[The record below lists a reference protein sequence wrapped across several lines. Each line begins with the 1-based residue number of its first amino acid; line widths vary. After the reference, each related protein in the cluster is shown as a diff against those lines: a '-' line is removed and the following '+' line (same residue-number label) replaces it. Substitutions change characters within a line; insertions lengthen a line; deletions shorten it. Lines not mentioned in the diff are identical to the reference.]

1 MKATYT
7 PVLFRCMLVS
17 LTFLTF
23 MTIASWHPLI
33 TMISTLAPLIFY
45 HIAYLLPRAK
55 GGLSQTAIDSVYY
68 FGFLVT
74 IGALGASAIKLGTSQ
89 KLESLADVGF
99 QFGLGL
105 LATGYAVFAR
115 MQLSGA
121 VLSSDGI
128 APEEAM
134 NKIVVNSRELA
145 TNIKL
150 ATQEFDEYLQRRKN
164 AIAEAEQSSINRI
177 ENSILLSTQKF
188 NKSLDDSAKESIASL
203 KEFRALMADVAANL
217 HRSRLTA
224 SISAAAHGLEKLAAK
239 AGDVT
244 NVLQSCVTTGSAATL
259 ILESLT
265 SQLAT
270 CDQNV
275 KRLGGEEGTLVLAMN
290 RLNIGSA
297 ELHSG
302 TMALRPAIADLREI
316 ATIIGGVQPTFKV
329 LRSAAKKAT
338 EQIDAL
344 ALTTET
350 FVTIANRFG
359 ATVRAT
365 EQLSGTI
372 STVNAALIPLRQE
385 AATLA
390 ANLENASRWSVA
402 VSDSMANLRALTINV
417 IDSSTGANNALNGFA
432 ATIKDVIDHGNAA
445 GQKLAQTAAAID
457 SIAKLVSDTQSLH
470 GAITSTK
477 QSVGQF
483 NQTVQ
488 DLQQAVV
495 AATKTFKTTV
505 AESTAALAIDVQ
517 RSTEAAQE
525 ITKSFI
531 TIAENVIE
539 HTKSDGMR
547 T

>member
-17 LTFLTF
+17 LGCLTF
-23 MTIASWHPLI
+23 MTIASLPPVI
-33 TMISTLAPLIFY
+33 TMISTIAPLIFY

-55 GGLSQTAIDSVYY
+55 VGLSQTAIDSVYY
-68 FGFLVT
+68 YGFLVT

-89 KLESLADVGF
+89 KLESLAEVGF

-115 MQLSGA
+115 MHLSSA

-128 APEEAM
+128 APEDAM
-134 NKIVVNSRELA
+134 NKIVVNSRVLA
-145 TNIKL
+145 TNIEL
-150 ATQEFDEYLQRRKN
+150 ATKEFGEYLQRHKD
-164 AIAEAEQSSINRI
+164 AIADAERSSIDRI
-177 ENSILLSTQKF
+177 ENSILRSTQKF
-188 NKSLDDSAKESIASL
+188 NSALDESATESIASL

-224 SISAAAHGLEKLAAK
+224 SISAAAHGLETLAAR

-259 ILESLT
+259 ILETLT

-275 KRLGGEEGTLVLAMN
+275 KRLGGEDGTLVLAMN

-297 ELHSG
+297 ELHNG
-302 TMALRPAIADLREI
+302 TVALRPAIADLRELAKI
-316 ATIIGGVQPTFKV
+316 VGDVQPTFKV
-329 LRSAAKKAT
+329 LRSATKKAA

-390 ANLENASRWSVA
+390 ANFENASRWSVA
-402 VSDSMANLRALTINV
+402 VSGSMGNLQTQTINV
-417 IDSSTGANNALNGFA
+417 IDSSTSANNALNGFA
-432 ATIKDVIDHGNAA
+432 ATIKDVIDHGIDA
-445 GQKLAQTAAAID
+445 GNKLAQNAAAID
-457 SIAKLVSDTQSLH
+457 SIATLIGDTQSLQA
-470 GAITSTK
+470 AITLTK
-477 QSVGQF
+477 QSVLEF
-483 NQTVQ
+483 NKTVQ
-488 DLQQAVV
+488 DLQQAIVD
-495 AATKTFKTTV
+495 ATKTFKTTV
-505 AESTAALAIDVQ
+505 AESTAALTDDVQ
-517 RSTEAAQE
+517 RSTEA
-525 ITKSFI
+525 TRLLTGSFI
-531 TIAENVIE
+531 AIAESVIE
-539 HTKSDGMR
+539 HTKADGIR
-547 T
+547 S